1 MRTVGSLL
9 SLDGQIFVFFRSRNI
24 FNLFLKH
31 AEQDGFTFQDGT
43 KPTDCSQMDLIALHD
58 DWTLNHV
65 GWAGHML
72 FRNPAALL
80 GETPLIR
87 VDYGK
92 YLAGREDYII

>member
-1 MRTVGSLL
+1 
-9 SLDGQIFVFFRSRNI
+9 
-24 FNLFLKH
+24 
-31 AEQDGFTFQDGT
+31 
-43 KPTDCSQMDLIALHD
+43 MDLIALHD